1 MTSKYRP
8 KVFSAEM
15 LQPLGEIVADLS
27 QKWDCQL
34 IEFNGEGENI
44 HLLFQYFPQM
54 ELTKFINNLKTV
66 TSKRLRNEF
75 QEQINKHV

>member
-1 MTSKYRP
+1 MKDDYIAKGRSVIDLKAHLVLTSKYRP

-34 IEFNGEGENI
+34 IEFNGEGVNI
-44 HLLFQYFPQM
+44 HLLFLSIFSTNGVNQ
-54 ELTKFINNLKTV
+54 V
-66 TSKRLRNEF
+66 
-75 QEQINKHV
+75 H

>member
-1 MTSKYRP
+1 MKDDYIAKGRSVIDLKAHLVLTSKYRP

-34 IEFNGEGENI
+34 IEFNGEGW
-44 HLLFQYFPQM
+44 LLLM
-54 ELTKFINNLKTV
+54 ILSKNLALSTKV
-66 TSKRLRNEF
+66 C
-75 QEQINKHV
+75 